1 MATPSQ
7 PYVFAFNGYLFGG
20 VGQNVQVLSIEGLED
35 VPALRVQDEGR
46 GYSDGM
52 FTGRDFLNG
61 RSVTMSLQIM
71 GDPSGAGGTATSM
84 QTYLQEMKANLIS
97 QTSGTG
103 VLQIY
108 LPNRGVQRLNA
119 RVRRRSIKIDP
130 DYSYGKAYAMVEFF
144 CPDPRIYNDTASS
157 FIFSSNSGWVR
168 SYNKVYPMTYLSGGA
183 GGQSSWTITNNG
195 NYETFPVFTFTG
207 TSPSPTTGVQI
218 RNSTTS
224 QTLSFPTVALGA
236 NDVLIVDADMKTIT
250 LNGAAARNLL
260 ANSSQWFSFPAKTPT
275 TLTYSTLSGTGAC
288 TMTYRDAYI

>member
-20 VGQNVQVLSIEGLED
+20 IGQNVQVLSVEGLED

-71 GDPSGAGGTATSM
+71 GDSSGAGGASTSM
-84 QTYLQEMKANLIS
+84 QTYLQAMKANLIS

-130 DYSYGKAYAMVEFF
+130 EYTYGKSYAMVEFF
-144 CPDPRIYNDTASS
+144 CPDPRIYNDTLAS
-157 FIFSSNSGWVR
+157 FLFSPINGSLR
-168 SYNKVYPMTYLSGGA
+168 SYNKTYNMTYAASSGG
-183 GGQSSWTITNNG
+183 QTSYTVTNNG

-207 TSPSPTTGVQI
+207 
-218 RNSTTS
+218 NSTTTTGAPTITNS
-224 QTLSFPTVALGA
+224 TTGKVLSFPNVFLSAT
-236 NDVLIVDADMKTIT
+236 DVLIVDTDMKTVT
-250 LNGAAARNLL
+250 LNGAASRNLL
-260 ANSSQWFSFPAKTPT
+260 ANTSQWFSLPAGTAT
-275 TLTYSTLSGTGAC
+275 TLIYSTTGGTGTC
-288 TMTYRDAYI
+288 TMSYRDAYI

>member
-20 VGQNVQVLSIEGLED
+20 IGQNVQVLSVEGLED
-35 VPALRVQDEGR
+35 VPTLRVQDEGR

-61 RSVTMSLQIM
+61 RSITMSLQIM

-84 QTYLQEMKANLIS
+84 QTYLQAMKANLIS
-97 QTSGTG
+97 QTTGTG

-130 DYSYGKAYAMVEFF
+130 EYTYGKAYAMVEFF
-144 CPDPRIYNDTASS
+144 CPDPRIYNDTLSS
-157 FIFSSNSGWVR
+157 YPFSSNSGWIR
-168 SYNKVYPMTYLSGGA
+168 SYNKNFNMTYSAGA

-207 TSPSPTTGVQI
+207 TSPSPTIGVQMT
-218 RNSTTS
+218 NLTTS
-224 QTLSFPTVALGA
+224 KTLSFPTVSLGA
-236 NDVLIVDADMKTIT
+236 NDVLIVDTDMKTIT

-260 ANSSQWFSFPAKTPT
+260 ANSSQWFSLPASTANT
-275 TLTYSTLSGTGAC
+275 ITYSTLSGTGTC